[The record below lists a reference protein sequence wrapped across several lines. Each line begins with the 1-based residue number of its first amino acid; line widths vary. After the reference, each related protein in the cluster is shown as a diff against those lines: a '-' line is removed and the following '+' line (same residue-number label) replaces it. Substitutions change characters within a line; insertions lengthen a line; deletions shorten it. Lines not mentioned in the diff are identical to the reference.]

1 MIAERHMR
9 WYLLMSLFCM
19 LLHSSA
25 VRFPIYPDHPQEC
38 DGWTLAARIPTK
50 PSQRIAV
57 LQALVGH
64 CEAWRANFTGLLN
77 SIALR
82 ELHALH
88 EYFESNS
95 AALRR
100 PPSNLDT
107 LAEAVQLHRKLTLD
121 KPAIQARFDP
131 LHDKYCTL
139 EKFEVRLTDQI
150 MPMSTIPGV
159 PCL

>member
-1 MIAERHMR
+1 MA
-9 WYLLMSLFCM
+9 STCTSK
-19 LLHSSA
+19 SSQDVA
-25 VRFPIYPDHPQEC
+25 
-38 DGWTLAARIPTK
+38 L
-50 PSQRIAV
+50 

-82 ELHALH
+82 ELRALH
-88 EYFESNS
+88 EYFESNT

-131 LHDKYCTL
+131 LHDKYRTL
-139 EKFEVRLTDQI
+139 EKFEVRPKRITPTL
-150 MPMSTIPGV
+150 MWSLGFGV
-159 PCL
+159 VNDCMVKLYYT